1 MTTGTGK
8 KRMLPA
14 RWPLLAAAVVVL
26 GGLGAWA
33 LSQSGGLGGATGT
46 AATYRVRS
54 GPLTISVVEA
64 GAIKSLEQASLKSEV
79 EGQNTLIYLISEGTL
94 VKKGE
99 LLAELDASRLQDALI
114 QQQIAVDTAEA
125 AFIRARENLAVA
137 RNQAESSISKAE
149 LDYQFAQEDVIQYTQ
164 GLLPQERMEAT
175 TNITLAEEEL
185 NRATEKLAWS
195 ERLFQEKYISETEY
209 EADRL
214 ACSRAELS
222 HKLAIASLQ
231 LLNDYTSKRKLAEL
245 ESNVEQMRMALDRA
259 KLQANADIVQAEA
272 DLKAKESDLR
282 QQQGQLTKTEQQ
294 LAKTKIFA
302 DRDGMVVYATSSRSG
317 SRMSEPLQ
325 EGQAIRERQE
335 LIYLPSADSM
345 MAEIQIHESSLDKV
359 QIGQTVRVS
368 VDALP
373 GQRFTGRVARIAP
386 LPDAQSAWLNPDL
399 KVYPTQIHLE
409 GNHPELRTGM
419 NCQAEIIIAQYP
431 DALYVPIQA
440 VVRVGAAPTVYV
452 REGRSFQPRPIEIG
466 LDNNSMVHVLAGLE
480 AGDEVLLTPPL
491 AEKAQAEH
499 AEEAEGGQATPVE
512 AAPGGAGPTGPGF
525 APPAGG
531 APGGGATPGGT
542 AGPGGAPG
550 GDGGFGAMTP
560 EQREEA
566 RRRFESMTPE
576 EREALRRRMENMTP
590 EERESMQRRR
600 GDGPGR
606 PGGAPD
612 RAPGGGPRGPAD
624 GGGGA

>member
-1 MTTGTGK
+1 VQVPNLV
-8 KRMLPA
+8 MLD
-14 RWPLLAAAVVVL
+14 LETAVDDLSAL
-26 GGLGAWA
+26 G
-33 LSQSGGLGGATGT
+33 
-46 AATYRVRS
+46 
-54 GPLTISVVEA
+54 
-64 GAIKSLEQASLKSEV
+64 LKS
-79 EGQNTLIYLISEGTL
+79 
-94 VKKGE
+94 
-99 LLAELDASRLQDALI
+99 
-114 QQQIAVDTAEA
+114 
-125 AFIRARENLAVA
+125 
-137 RNQAESSISKAE
+137 
-149 LDYQFAQEDVIQYTQ
+149 VIQKQ
-164 GLLPQERMEAT
+164 HHDE
-175 TNITLAEEEL
+175 I
-185 NRATEKLAWS
+185 
-195 ERLFQEKYISETEY
+195 
-209 EADRL
+209 
-214 ACSRAELS
+214 
-222 HKLAIASLQ
+222 
-231 LLNDYTSKRKLAEL
+231 
-245 ESNVEQMRMALDRA
+245 
-259 KLQANADIVQAEA
+259 
-272 DLKAKESDLR
+272 
-282 QQQGQLTKTEQQ
+282 
-294 LAKTKIFA
+294 
-302 DRDGMVVYATSSRSG
+302 GMG
-317 SRMSEPLQ
+317 
-325 EGQAIRERQE
+325 
-335 LIYLPSADSM
+335 
-345 MAEIQIHESSLDKV
+345 
-359 QIGQTVRVS
+359 
-368 VDALP
+368 
-373 GQRFTGRVARIAP
+373 
-386 LPDAQSAWLNPDL
+386 
-399 KVYPTQIHLE
+399 
-409 GNHPELRTGM
+409 
-419 NCQAEIIIAQYP
+419 IIIAQYP

-440 VVRVGAAPTVYV
+440 VVRVGAAPTVDV

-512 AAPGGAGPTGPGF
+512 AAPGGAGPTGPGV